1 MIKCIFCASR
11 FTVWNLSSIVCQ
23 LPKVSCL
30 LATMAVVGVLRAL
43 HNSKS
48 YLSSFYSVKYL
59 FGRGSQPLEQ
69 APKCL
74 SSQSK
79 YYSIK
84 SERREKARQKKLV
97 YKILRVDH
105 AKELGADRIY
115 AGQLAVLKS
124 TEYGPVI
131 QVIQEDLIYSK

>member
-1 MIKCIFCASR
+1 MQIPCFSFYSMESFINF
-11 FTVWNLSSIVCQ
+11 
-23 LPKVSCL
+23 L
-30 LATMAVVGVLRAL
+30 LATKCLWSSMAVVVVLRAL
-43 HNSKS
+43 HNSRS

-59 FGRGSQPLEQ
+59 FDRGSQPLEQ

-97 YKILRVDH
+97 SKILRVDH
-105 AKELGADRIY
+105 AGEIGADRIY
-115 AGQLAVLKS
+115 AGQLAVLKG

-131 QVIQEDLIYSK
+131 QVMVYNIS

>member
-1 MIKCIFCASR
+1 MQIPFFSFYGMESFI
-11 FTVWNLSSIVCQ
+11 N
-23 LPKVSCL
+23 CL
-30 LATMAVVGVLRAL
+30 LASYQKSSMAVAVVLRGL
-43 HNSKS
+43 HDSRS
-48 YLSSFYSVKYL
+48 YLSSYSVNYL

-79 YYSIK
+79 YYSVK

-97 YKILRVDH
+97 SKILRVDH
-105 AKELGADRIY
+105 AGELRADRIY
-115 AGQLAVLKS
+115 AGQLAVLKG

-131 QVIQEDLIYSK
+131 QVMVYNIS

>member
-1 MIKCIFCASR
+1 MQIPCFSFYGMESFI
-11 FTVWNLSSIVCQ
+11 N
-23 LPKVSCL
+23 CL
-30 LATMAVVGVLRAL
+30 LATKVLWSSMAVVVVLRAL
-43 HNSKS
+43 HNSRS

-79 YYSIK
+79 YYSVK

-97 YKILRVDH
+97 SKILRVDH
-105 AKELGADRIY
+105 AGELGTDRIY
-115 AGQLAVLKS
+115 AGQLAVLKG

-131 QVIQEDLIYSK
+131 QVMVYNIS

>member
-1 MIKCIFCASR
+1 MLLVLRYGIFHQLFVSYQG
-11 FTVWNLSSIVCQ
+11 SS
-23 LPKVSCL
+23 
-30 LATMAVVGVLRAL
+30 MAVVVVLRAL
-43 HNSKS
+43 HNSRS

-69 APKCL
+69 CL

-79 YYSIK
+79 YYSVK

-97 YKILRVDH
+97 SKILRVDH
-105 AKELGADRIY
+105 AGELGADRIY
-115 AGQLAVLKS
+115 AGQLAVLKG

-131 QVIQEDLIYSK
+131 QVMVYNIS

>member
-1 MIKCIFCASR
+1 MESFI
-11 FTVWNLSSIVCQ
+11 N
-23 LPKVSCL
+23 CL
-30 LATMAVVGVLRAL
+30 LASYQRSSMAVAVVLRGL
-43 HNSKS
+43 HDSRS
-48 YLSSFYSVKYL
+48 YLSSYSVNYL

-79 YYSIK
+79 YYSVK

-97 YKILRVDH
+97 SKILRVDH
-105 AKELGADRIY
+105 AGELGTDRIY
-115 AGQLAVLKS
+115 GGQLAVLKG

-131 QVIQEDLIYSK
+131 QVIYNIS

>member
-1 MIKCIFCASR
+1 MQIPFFSFYGMESFI
-11 FTVWNLSSIVCQ
+11 N
-23 LPKVSCL
+23 CL
-30 LATMAVVGVLRAL
+30 LASYQRSSMAVAVVLRGL
-43 HNSKS
+43 HDSRS
-48 YLSSFYSVKYL
+48 YLSSFYSVNYL

-79 YYSIK
+79 CYSVK

-97 YKILRVDH
+97 SKILRVDH
-105 AKELGADRIY
+105 AGELGTDRIH
-115 AGQLAVLKS
+115 AGQLAVLKG

-131 QVIQEDLIYSK
+131 QVIYNIS

>member
-1 MIKCIFCASR
+1 MQIPCFSFYGMESFI
-11 FTVWNLSSIVCQ
+11 N
-23 LPKVSCL
+23 CL
-30 LATMAVVGVLRAL
+30 LATKVLWSSMAVVVVLRAL
-43 HNSKS
+43 HNSRS

-97 YKILRVDH
+97 SKILRVDH
-105 AKELGADRIY
+105 AGELGADRIY
-115 AGQLAVLKS
+115 AGQLAVLKG

-131 QVIQEDLIYSK
+131 QVMVYNIS

>member
-1 MIKCIFCASR
+1 MQIPCFSFYSMESFINF
-11 FTVWNLSSIVCQ
+11 
-23 LPKVSCL
+23 L
-30 LATMAVVGVLRAL
+30 LATKCLWSSMAVVVVLRAL
-43 HNSKS
+43 HNSRG

-69 APKCL
+69 APKGL

-97 YKILRVDH
+97 SKILRVDH
-105 AKELGADRIY
+105 AGELGADRIY
-115 AGQLAVLKS
+115 AGQLAVLKG

-131 QVIQEDLIYSK
+131 QVMVYNIS